1 MKKII
6 KPISIILS
14 IVLVIS
20 AAFVGGY
27 FVGIKQMPDAE
38 TVDNTTDENDLKLH
52 REVEK
57 RVVTVEEINS
67 KLKEI
72 SEFSTYSS
80 EYEVTKSADYSRY
93 FLDDIPVP
101 GTTNTVT
108 LKCKG
113 IVKVGYD
120 LTEINPVV
128 DPESGIIY
136 IALPEIK
143 VNDNYIIWDT
153 IECVED
159 NNILNPIDF
168 QQYKQL
174 AVEIEE
180 LGLKDAES
188 KDIYKNGESY
198 VQELIINFFGCFEGY
213 QVKFI

>member
-1 MKKII
+1 MKKFI

-38 TVDNTTDENDLKLH
+38 TVDNATDENDLKLPG
-52 REVEK
+52 EVEK

-174 AVEIEE
+174 AVEMEE

-188 KDIYKNGESY
+188 KGIYKNGESY
-198 VQELIINFFGCFEGY
+198 VQELIINFFGCFDGY
-213 QVKFI
+213 EVKFI

>member
-1 MKKII
+1 MKKLS
-6 KPISIILS
+6 KSLSIILS
-14 IVLVIS
+14 VVIVTGV
-20 AAFVGGY
+20 AFAGGY
-27 FVGIKQMPDAE
+27 FVGLKQLPEAE
-38 TVDNTTDENDLKLH
+38 VVENPTDENDLKLPG
-52 REVEK
+52 EVEK
-57 RVVTVEEINS
+57 RIVTVEEINS
-67 KLKEI
+67 KLQEI

-113 IVKVGYD
+113 VVKVGYD

-128 DPESGIIY
+128 DPESSIIY

-143 VNDNYIIWDT
+143 VNDNYIIWES

-168 QQYKQL
+168 SQYKQL
-174 AVEIEE
+174 AVEMEE
-180 LGLKDAES
+180 LGLKAAES
-188 KDIYKNGESY
+188 NNIYKNGEAY
-198 VQELIINFFGCFEGY
+198 VQELIVNFFGCFEGY
-213 QVKFI
+213 EVKFI

>member
-1 MKKII
+1 MKKLS
-6 KPISIILS
+6 KSLAIILS
-14 IVLVIS
+14 VVIVIGT
-20 AAFVGGY
+20 AFVGGY
-27 FVGIKQMPDAE
+27 FVGVKQLPEAE
-38 TVDNTTDENDLKLH
+38 IVKNPTNENDLKLPG
-52 REVEK
+52 EVEK
-57 RVVTVEEINS
+57 RIVTVEEINS

-128 DPESGIIY
+128 DPESIIIY

-143 VNDNYIIWDT
+143 VNDNYIVWDT

-168 QQYKQL
+168 EQYKQFAL
-174 AVEIEE
+174 ELEE
-180 LGLKDAES
+180 LGLMDAES

-198 VQELIINFFGCFEGY
+198 VQELIINFFGCFDGY
-213 QVKFI
+213 EVKFI

>member
-1 MKKII
+1 MKKLMKTIGSI
-6 KPISIILS
+6 FGVIIILGS
-14 IVLVIS
+14 V
-20 AAFVGGY
+20 FVGGC
-27 FVGIKQMPDAE
+27 FVGIKQLPKTEIVE
-38 TVDNTTDENDLKLH
+38 TSADEKDLKLPG
-52 REVEK
+52 EAEK
-57 RVVTVEEINS
+57 RNVTVEEITS

-80 EYEVTKSADYSRY
+80 EYVVTKSADYSRY
-93 FLDDIPVP
+93 FLDDILVP

-113 IVKVGYD
+113 VVKVGYD

-128 DPESGIIY
+128 DQESNIIY

-143 VNDNYIIWDT
+143 VNDNYIIWES

-168 QQYKQL
+168 SQYKQL
-174 AVEIEE
+174 AVEMEE

-188 KDIYKNGESY
+188 KDIYKKGESY
-198 VQELIINFFGCFEGY
+198 VQELIINFFGCFDGY
-213 QVKFI
+213 EVKFI

>member
-27 FVGIKQMPDAE
+27 FVGIKQMPNAE
-38 TVDNTTDENDLKLH
+38 TVDNATDKKDLKLPG
-52 REVEK
+52 EVEK

-174 AVEIEE
+174 AVEMEE

-198 VQELIINFFGCFEGY
+198 VQELIIYFFGCFDGY
-213 QVKFI
+213 EVKFI

>member
-27 FVGIKQMPDAE
+27 FVGIKQMPNAE
-38 TVDNTTDENDLKLH
+38 TVDNATDKKDLKLSG
-52 REVEK
+52 EVEK

-174 AVEIEE
+174 AVEMEE

-198 VQELIINFFGCFEGY
+198 VQELIINFFGCFDGY
-213 QVKFI
+213 EVKFI